1 MAIGKS
7 RRRLIRRSIWIG
19 GCCGVSRKD
28 ECAANAVGHDFASK
42 WGFCFGLPLDLPLSV
57 YRDFIHGKA
66 QPKRSTWVDVRYWY
80 MASLASGKEWMQDRV
95 KDRNCKGLVFYES
108 SRYQVQKDSLRD
120 YRKKKLSP
128 REVQYNK
135 VYPAFGKPSDK
146 DFEIWRKENKSNR
159 LF

>member
-1 MAIGKS
+1 MD
-7 RRRLIRRSIWIG
+7 RRLLWRESEKMNVQQMLSDMTLLVNG
-19 GCCGVSRKD
+19 DSVLVC
-28 ECAANAVGHDFASK
+28 H
-42 WGFCFGLPLDLPLSV
+42 LTTLPLSV

-120 YRKKKLSP
+120 YLKEKLSP

-146 DFEIWRKENKSNR
+146 EFEIWRKENKSNH